1 MKSTLFA
8 ALIAVATAA
17 PATAQAPA
25 PAVPPA
31 VVASPESEDLARQLV
46 AMLNVREQ
54 MLAPVQNMEEQM
66 RSGVTLS
73 RQADANPAMRMER
86 AKDPAKWDAAFKR
99 IGAMQADALRGL
111 MTDIAPQVETQV
123 IDSYS
128 RHFTAEQ
135 LRGLI
140 AFYETPLGQ
149 TVVKNMPVIAAD
161 GASFMQQ
168 VVMPRMQ
175 ETLQQL
181 RPQIESETRKLLPR
195 QPGQ

>member
-8 ALIAVATAA
+8 ALIAVAIAA

-31 VVASPESEDLARQLV
+31 VAASPESEDLARQLV

-149 TVVKNMPVIAAD
+149 TVVRNMPVIAAD

-181 RPQIESETRKLLPR
+181 RPQIEAETRNLLPR